1 MLLPGLRL
9 WPSVKLR
16 LVATPLRLMP
26 LAVTLTLRLALE

>member
-1 MLLPGLRL
+1 MLLPGVRL
-9 WPSVKLR
+9 PPSVRLA